1 MGSKKKD
8 TPNTKFSVRKKKKEK
23 RNNKYKMFSG
33 LFKKSS
39 PTVEKVEG
47 GTIQPQNPAS
57 AEKFNSMHSELN
69 FAEDQQVGNE
79 NLFKEANP
87 QMFPNEPEVAS
98 KNYCKNMF
106 TGVKNYLN
114 NADRMNQ
121 CHSELNYAEDWGY
134 GNESMFKEANPGL
147 FKQYPKLNVKV

>member
-1 MGSKKKD
+1 MGKEKRH
-8 TPNTKFSVRKKKKEK
+8 TKYEIFSKKKEK

-33 LFKKSS
+33 LFKKLS

-87 QMFPNEPEVAS
+87 KLFPNEPEVQS

-106 TGVKNYLN
+106 TGVKKLLGD
-114 NADRMNQ
+114 ADRMNQ
-121 CHSELNYAEDWGY
+121 CHAELNYAEDWGY

-147 FKQYPKLNVKV
+147 FKPDAKLNVKV